1 MEISNNNGPNPKD
14 IYPVSGIKS
23 LCFIKNIIKNPNII
37 VGDYTYYDDPANPE
51 KFEENVLYHYD
62 FFGDRLVIGKFCAIA
77 PRVKFIMNGANHK
90 MKAFTT
96 YPFGLFRN
104 GWENGIPGIEELP
117 FKRDTEVGND
127 VWIGMESIIMP
138 GIKIGDGAIIAA
150 KSVVT
155 KDVPPYTIVGGNPA
169 TIIRKRFS
177 DDVIELLLKIRWWDW
192 EVEKITENITLLCSE
207 DVDKLIHMLNSR

>member
-77 PRVKFIMNGANHK
+77 PRVKFIMNRANHK

-96 YPFGLFRN
+96 YPFGLFGN
-104 GWENGIPGIEELP
+104 GWEYGIPGIEDLP
-117 FKRDTEVGND
+117 FKGDTVVGND

-169 TIIRKRFS
+169 TIIKKRFC

-207 DVDKLIHMLNSR
+207 DADKLRDMVDNE